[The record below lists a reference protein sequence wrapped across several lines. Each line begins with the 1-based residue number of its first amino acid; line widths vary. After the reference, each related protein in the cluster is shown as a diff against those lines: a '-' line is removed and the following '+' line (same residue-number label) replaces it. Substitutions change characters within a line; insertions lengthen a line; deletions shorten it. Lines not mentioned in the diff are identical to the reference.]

1 MPSWDLTDFFVH
13 FRFLSV
19 AKSGFGCYIVPLR
32 GQTGRNM
39 EKINQYKY
47 LQLRQYLINMVL
59 HGKIEKSLPSERELA
74 EMFQVSRVTVR
85 ASLNTLLE
93 EKYLVRSPR
102 RGYFINPQSM
112 TEIMRK
118 RKIIGLLIHTGGIA
132 FYDDDPMNYIQEVCQ
147 HCIRNNFLLQI
158 LTSSPSS
165 LFHDITVS
173 NPDGL
178 LWIGADSGKDIFEKI
193 SRETRIPLVGLF
205 NGCRP
210 ACGNYIYLNH
220 YYEFYLRTEYL
231 IRCGCRRIFSCCYSP
246 DAEQGYKD
254 ALARAGIPLIP
265 ELMVKSDQLQEILSA
280 VYDKFHPD
288 GFSLRTNHYSIFQ
301 AFIREKGLSVPRDVQ
316 LILDNFNEFRD
327 MTITVKPF
335 RKIVS
340 ALFHQLV
347 QVMNG
352 RKAGLQKDDFTWALK
367 PGNSTRNPGELG

>member
-1 MPSWDLTDFFVH
+1 
-13 FRFLSV
+13 
-19 AKSGFGCYIVPLR
+19 
-32 GQTGRNM
+32 M

-59 HGKIEKSLPSERELA
+59 HGEIGKSLPSERELA

-85 ASLNTLLE
+85 TSLNTLLE

-102 RGYFINPQSM
+102 RGYYINPPSM
-112 TEIMRK
+112 PEVMRN
-118 RKIIGLLIHTGGIA
+118 RKIIGLLIHTGRIA

-147 HCIRNNFLLQI
+147 NCIRNNLFLQI
-158 LTSSPSS
+158 LTPSPSS
-165 LFHDITVS
+165 LFHDLSVS

-178 LWIGADSGKDIFEKI
+178 LWIGADCGKDVFEKI
-193 SRETRIPLVGLF
+193 SRETSIPIVGLF
-205 NGCRP
+205 NGSRP

-220 YYEFYLRTEYL
+220 YHEFYLRTEYL
-231 IRCGCRRIFSCCYSP
+231 IRCGCRRILSCCYST

-254 ALARAGIPLIP
+254 ALSHAGIPLIP
-265 ELMVKSDQLQEILSA
+265 ELIVNRKQLPEVLPA
-280 VYDKFHPD
+280 VYEKFHPD
-288 GFSLRTNHYSIFQ
+288 GFSLSTIHYSDFQ
-301 AFIREKGLSVPRDVQ
+301 TLIREKGLSVPRDVQ

-340 ALFHQLV
+340 ALFHQLI

-352 RKAGLQKDDFTWALK
+352 KKVSLQKDDFNWTLK
-367 PGNSTRNPGELG
+367 PGNSTRNPGEPG

>member
-1 MPSWDLTDFFVH
+1 
-13 FRFLSV
+13 
-19 AKSGFGCYIVPLR
+19 
-32 GQTGRNM
+32 M

-59 HGKIEKSLPSERELA
+59 HGQIEKSLPSERELA

-147 HCIRNNFLLQI
+147 NCIRNNFLLQI
-158 LTSSPSS
+158 LTPSSSS
-165 LFHDITVS
+165 LFQDISVS

-193 SRETRIPLVGLF
+193 SRETRIPIVGLF
-205 NGCRP
+205 NKYRP
-210 ACGNYIYLNH
+210 VCGNYIYLNH
-220 YYEFYLRTEYL
+220 YHEFYLRTEYL
-231 IRCGCRRIFSCCYSP
+231 IRCGCRRILSCCYSP

-254 ALARAGIPLIP
+254 ALGRAGIPLIP
-265 ELMVKSDQLQEILSA
+265 ELMVNPKKLQEVLPS
-280 VYDKFHPD
+280 VYDRFHPD
-288 GFSLRTNHYSIFQ
+288 AFSLGSNHYFFFQ
-301 AFIREKGLSVPRDVQ
+301 AFIREKGLSVPGDVQ
-316 LILDNFNEFRD
+316 LVLDNFNEFRD

-340 ALFHQLV
+340 ALFHHLI

-352 RKAGLQKDDFTWALK
+352 KTASLQRDDFTWTLK
-367 PGNSTRNPGELG
+367 PGNSTRNPED

>member
-1 MPSWDLTDFFVH
+1 MEKSSY
-13 FRFLSV
+13 FRFFTV
-19 AKSGFGCYIVPLR
+19 AKSGFGCYIAVLR
-32 GQTGRNM
+32 RQTGINM

-59 HGKIEKSLPSERELA
+59 HGQIEKSLPSERELA

-112 TEIMRK
+112 SEMMRN
-118 RKIIGLLIHTGGIA
+118 RKVIGLLIHTGGIA

-205 NGCRP
+205 NRCRP

-220 YYEFYLRTEYL
+220 YHEFYLRTEYL
-231 IRCGCRRIFSCCYSP
+231 IRCGCRRILSCCYSP

-254 ALARAGIPLIP
+254 ALSRAGIPLIP
-265 ELMVKSDQLQEILSA
+265 ELMVNRNQLQEVLPA
-280 VYDKFHPD
+280 VYEKFHPD
-288 GFSLRTNHYSIFQ
+288 GFSLGTPTYSCFQ
-301 AFIREKGLSVPRDVQ
+301 DFIREKGLSVPRDVQ

-335 RKIVS
+335 RKIIT
-340 ALFHQLV
+340 AMMNHLV
-347 QVMNG
+347 QIMNG
-352 RKAGLQKDDFTWALK
+352 SKARLQRDDFTWAIK
-367 PGNSTRNPGELG
+367 PGNSTRNPGEPG

>member
-1 MPSWDLTDFFVH
+1 
-13 FRFLSV
+13 
-19 AKSGFGCYIVPLR
+19 
-32 GQTGRNM
+32 M

-59 HGKIEKSLPSERELA
+59 HGRIEKSLPSERELA

-102 RGYFINPQSM
+102 RGYYINPQSIS
-112 TEIMRK
+112 EILRN

-147 HCIRNNFLLQI
+147 NCIRNNFLLQI
-158 LTSSPSS
+158 LTPSSSS
-165 LFHDITVS
+165 LFQDISVS

-178 LWIGADSGKDIFEKI
+178 IWIGADCGKDIFEKI
-193 SRETRIPLVGLF
+193 SRETRIPIVGLF
-205 NGCRP
+205 NVRRP

-220 YYEFYLRTEYL
+220 YHEFYLRTEYL
-231 IRCGCRRIFSCCYSP
+231 IRCGCRRILSCCYSP

-254 ALARAGIPLIP
+254 ALARAGIQLIP
-265 ELMVKSDQLQEILSA
+265 ELLVKPKQLQEVLPSI
-280 VYDKFHPD
+280 YEKYHPD
-288 GFSLRTNHYSIFQ
+288 GFSLGANNYSVFQ
-301 AFIREKGLSVPRDVQ
+301 NFIREKGLSVPGDVQ

-335 RKIVS
+335 RKIVT
-340 ALFHQLV
+340 AMMNHLV
-347 QVMNG
+347 QIMNG
-352 RKAGLQKDDFTWALK
+352 KNVSLQKDDFTWTLK
-367 PGNSTRNPGELG
+367 PGNSTRNPEN